1 MIVVMMILMMIVV
14 ILMVMLFQWR
24 SDGSAD
30 IPTQD
35 FDLSDEPIKEAV
47 SRSALRTR
55 GTLGEGCEFYISRC
69 VASKGEVDNGVV
81 SFALGT
87 GGSGISN
94 HFCPKSAAHL
104 KM

>member
-1 MIVVMMILMMIVV
+1 MITIVVMVILMM
-14 ILMVMLFQWR
+14 MMFQWR
-24 SDGSAD
+24 ADGSVD

-35 FDLSDEPIKEAV
+35 SDLSDEPIKEAV

-69 VASKGEVDNGVV
+69 VASKGEVNNGAV